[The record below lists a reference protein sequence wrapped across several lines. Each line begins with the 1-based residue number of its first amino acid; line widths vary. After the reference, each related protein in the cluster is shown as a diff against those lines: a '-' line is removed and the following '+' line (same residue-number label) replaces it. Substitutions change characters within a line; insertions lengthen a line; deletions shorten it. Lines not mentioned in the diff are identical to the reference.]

1 MTFDADDY
9 VLSPD
14 VLRERFTTRILPQ
27 LTAAPSPSPTAIV
40 LGAQPGAGKTVALDH
55 LLRSHP
61 EPVVAL
67 FADDFRAAHPAYES
81 LMATQPQNMPAATSQ
96 ASGAWLHMA
105 IEHGIENRWNIA
117 WETTFRSTDAL
128 AADVGTAAAAGYR
141 VEVSALAVPRAESLL
156 RTVERCINQGP
167 AGRVVH
173 VEDHDAPYH
182 QAPKTLTRLS
192 EIDNVQVRVLDT
204 NLTQLYPGDYP
215 SATDALRAGHTLPP
229 GAAADLTQRAAAA
242 SRVLRDPERVAV
254 APTLRN
260 SLTAV
265 SRATRTPTPQPST
278 THTPSPPP
286 GSVRNF
292 VFESSA

>member
-1 MTFDADDY
+1 MTFDPADY
-9 VLSPD
+9 ILSPD
-14 VLRERFTTRILPQ
+14 VLRDRFNSRILPQ
-27 LTAAPSPSPTAIV
+27 LTTAPSAAPTAIV

-55 LLRSHP
+55 LLRAHP

-105 IEHGIENRWNIA
+105 IEHGITNRWNIA
-117 WETTFRSTDAL
+117 WETTFRSTEAL
-128 AADVGTAAAAGYR
+128 AADLTTAVEAGYR
-141 VEVSALAVPRAESLL
+141 VEVTALAVPRAESLL

-182 QAPKTLTRLS
+182 QAPRTLTRLA
-192 EIDNVQVRVLDT
+192 EINNVDVRVLDT
-204 NLTQLYPGDYP
+204 NLNQLHPGGRYR
-215 SATDALRAGHTLPP
+215 SASDALNAGRVLPP
-229 GAAADLTQRAAAA
+229 GAASGLDARVAAAR
-242 SRVLRDPERVAV
+242 SQLVGLPRSAV

-260 SLTAV
+260 SLNVVTRAARSTPPRPFTA
-265 SRATRTPTPQPST
+265 REPGPQPPT
-278 THTPSPPP
+278 LGREPKL
-286 GSVRNF
+286 GR
-292 VFESSA
+292 